1 MMSDQGEVEEVEAE
15 ALQDLLLEL
24 SSQISK
30 EVKELGMLQRIAT
43 ALGQQV
49 PDENKGNQRMI
60 KRQIL
65 LFLNGDEVLAVP
77 GILDLLT
84 KLQEVI
90 NQYLYP
96 ETDSEED
103 RTGKK
108 TEDGHDK
115 HDIQTELDDGDKYRT
130 DMRGVHRG
138 GSPSSRGGHASMP
151 PVTMRYLHSNSNL
164 VLVLVTLVVL

>member
-1 MMSDQGEVEEVEAE
+1 MMSDQGEGEPVEAAE
-15 ALQDLLLEL
+15 VLQDLLLEL

-115 HDIQTELDDGDKYRT
+115 HDIQTEIDDGD
-130 DMRGVHRG
+130 
-138 GSPSSRGGHASMP
+138 
-151 PVTMRYLHSNSNL
+151 
-164 VLVLVTLVVL
+164 